1 MITLG
6 PVPTLIDSMPG
17 RRRLSRASM
26 TLFVVVF
33 ALLAFGANGSVRA
46 EQVAKIWDV
55 CFSPAGNC
63 ADLIL
68 SEISRAKRSIHVQA
82 YSFTS
87 RDIAE
92 ALVVAKNRGVSVE
105 VILDR
110 GQPKA
115 RGGMFG
121 FFVDQG
127 VPLWIDTCCAIAH
140 NKVIIID
147 GERVLT
153 GSYNFTE
160 AARKR
165 NAENLLLL
173 RDPVLARTYLDNW
186 QMHKAGAQRHAAR

>member
-1 MITLG
+1 MII
-6 PVPTLIDSMPG
+6 V
-17 RRRLSRASM
+17 A
-26 TLFVVVF
+26 VF
-33 ALLAFGANGSVRA
+33 ALMVFGTNGSVRA
-46 EQVAKIWDV
+46 EQTAKIWDV

-68 SEISRAKRSIHVQA
+68 SELTRAKRSIHVQA

-87 RDIAE
+87 KDIAE
-92 ALVVAKNRGVSVE
+92 ALVDARNRGVSVE

-115 RGGMFG
+115 RGGVFG
-121 FFVDQG
+121 FLNAQG
-127 VPLWIDTCCAIAH
+127 VPIWIDTCCAIAH

-186 QMHKAGAQRHAAR
+186 QMHKSGAQRFAAR

>member
-1 MITLG
+1 M
-6 PVPTLIDSMPG
+6 
-17 RRRLSRASM
+17 SRASV
-26 TLFVVVF
+26 TIFLVVF
-33 ALLAFGANGSVRA
+33 ALVVFVANGSVRA
-46 EQVAKIWDV
+46 GQVAKIWDV

-68 SEISRAKRSIHVQA
+68 SEISQAKRSIHVQA

-110 GQPKA
+110 SQPKA

-121 FFVDQG
+121 YLGEQG

-160 AARKR
+160 AARKK

-186 QMHKAGAQRHAAR
+186 QMHKAGAQRFAAR

>member
-1 MITLG
+1 MFTSDA
-6 PVPTLIDSMPG
+6 VPTLSWTMP
-17 RRRLSRASM
+17 RRRPLSRASS

-33 ALLAFGANGSVRA
+33 AVLAFSGIGSVRA
-46 EQVAKIWDV
+46 EQAAKIWDV

-92 ALVVAKNRGVSVE
+92 ALVGAKNRGVSVE

-110 GQPKA
+110 SQPRA

-121 FFVDQG
+121 YLGAQG

-173 RDPVLARTYLDNW
+173 RDPVLARIYLENW
-186 QMHKAGAQRHAAR
+186 QMHKVGAQRYAAR

>member
-1 MITLG
+1 
-6 PVPTLIDSMPG
+6 
-17 RRRLSRASM
+17 
-26 TLFVVVF
+26 
-33 ALLAFGANGSVRA
+33 
-46 EQVAKIWDV
+46 
-55 CFSPAGNC
+55 
-63 ADLIL
+63 
-68 SEISRAKRSIHVQA
+68 
-82 YSFTS
+82 
-87 RDIAE
+87 
-92 ALVVAKNRGVSVE
+92 VVAKNRGVSVE